1 MPREPQ
7 SGPHAPRADTED
19 RTRSVRTT
27 LIVGADGGIGS
38 ALAHRLPHAIR
49 TSRRRGSDTALSL
62 DLAAASSSWTL
73 PESVSVAFLCAARC
87 SIDDCR
93 KNPAE
98 TRFINVE
105 QTVRLAESLAARG
118 AFLVFLS
125 TNQVFDGS
133 APFRKPI
140 DATCPLTEY
149 GRQKADTEQAI
160 LALGGAVVR
169 FTKVFAGVPPLFETW
184 AEKLLRGELI
194 EPFADMMFSPVP
206 IAEATDTLVKVA
218 EVRAAGITHVS
229 GDRDISYADAAQF
242 LAARLGA
249 GPALIRPASAQAAAI
264 PPEARPTHT
273 ALATRRPIPVHRTL
287 RDLFALR
294 RGSFTRAA

>member
-1 MPREPQ
+1 V
-7 SGPHAPRADTED
+7 
-19 RTRSVRTT
+19 RST

-49 TSRRRGSDTALSL
+49 TSRRAGSDTALSL
-62 DLAAASSSWTL
+62 DLGADPATWAL

-93 KNPAE
+93 KKPIE
-98 TRFINVE
+98 TRFINVD
-105 QTVRLAESLAARG
+105 QTVRLAERLAARG

-133 APFRKPI
+133 APLRKPA
-140 DATCPLTEY
+140 DTPRPLTEY
-149 GRQKADTEQAI
+149 GRQKADTERAI

-169 FTKVFAGVPPLFETW
+169 FTKVFAGVPPLFESW
-184 AEKLLRGELI
+184 AEKLLRGEPI
-194 EPFADMMFSPVP
+194 EPFADMMFSPVSM
-206 IAEATDTLVKVA
+206 AEAVDSLVKVA
-218 EVRAAGITHVS
+218 ETRAGGITHVS
-229 GDRDISYADAAQF
+229 GDRDISYADAAHL

-249 GPALIRPASAQAAAI
+249 NPAWIRPASAQAAGI

-294 RGSFTRAA
+294 RGSLARAA